1 VADTVRHWTR
11 AEVDAAVARW
21 NSDLQLATKNII
33 ELMDDFYYKWLAGDG
48 GHAPAT
54 LQGLTER
61 AVTPAIKALDE
72 LWQVLPALTTVLDE
86 VNERHQ
92 HLPRFMAADELF
104 EIQRLITGASVKITT
119 KTTYAQRGLL
129 TPDEVTRAAT
139 PERIL
144 HAMVEAYGQA
154 KAVVVKVSDA
164 LRRLNDQLDQSARE
178 VKELRA
184 LADAL
189 GEPVPELRLVEAKLA
204 DLQTEI
210 MSDPLSVADG
220 FDVEIL
226 PTIAPV
232 RRRLADMKAEHTRLH
247 TDLASADALI
257 VALEEALA
265 QAKTAYDERVL
276 KVTVDNAD
284 SLPSPFADP
293 VIDALKSW
301 LGRLKQTLQQGKW
314 RAAQIGF
321 GNWKAHLDA
330 RLADCQTVATEN
342 ARLLNRRR
350 ELRGLLD
357 SLKAKAVDTG
367 LAEDQALAELHRRA
381 YALLYSRPTPLATA
395 EKLVSDYLAAVR

>member
-1 VADTVRHWTR
+1 
-11 AEVDAAVARW
+11 
-21 NSDLQLATKNII
+21 
-33 ELMDDFYYKWLAGDG
+33 
-48 GHAPAT
+48 
-54 LQGLTER
+54 
-61 AVTPAIKALDE
+61 
-72 LWQVLPALTTVLDE
+72 
-86 VNERHQ
+86 
-92 HLPRFMAADELF
+92 LPRFMAADELF
-104 EIQRLITGASVKITT
+104 EIQQLIAGASVKIAT

-164 LRRLNDQLDQSARE
+164 LRRLNDQLDQSARA
-178 VKELRA
+178 VKELGA

-189 GEPVPELRLVEAKLA
+189 GEPVPELRLVGAKLA

-210 MSDPLSVADG
+210 MSDPLTVADG
-220 FDVEIL
+220 FDAEIL

-232 RRRLADMKAEHTRLH
+232 RRRLADIQAEHTRLD

-265 QAKTAYDERVL
+265 QAKTAYGERVL

-284 SLPSPFADP
+284 SLPSPFADS

-314 RAAQIGF
+314 RAVRIGF
-321 GNWKAHLDA
+321 GNWQAQLDT

-342 ARLLNRRR
+342 ACLLNRRR

-367 LAEDQALAELHRRA
+367 LAEDQALAELYRRA

>member
-1 VADTVRHWTR
+1 MRHWTR
-11 AEVDAAVARW
+11 AEVDAAVAKW
-21 NSDLQLATKNII
+21 NSDLQLATKNIL

-54 LQGLTER
+54 LKGLTER
-61 AVTPAIKALDE
+61 EVTPAIKALDE
-72 LWQVLPALTTVLDE
+72 LWQVLPALDKVLDE
-86 VNERHQ
+86 VNARHQ

-104 EIQRLITGASVKITT
+104 EIQQLIAGASVKITT

-189 GEPVPELRLVEAKLA
+189 GEPVPEIRPVEAKLA
-204 DLQTEI
+204 DLQMEI
-210 MSDPLSVADG
+210 MSDPLSVADS
-220 FDVEIL
+220 FDTEIL

-232 RRRLADMKAEHTRLH
+232 RRRLADAQAEHTRLD
-247 TDLASADALI
+247 TDLASADALF

-284 SLPSPFADP
+284 SLPSPFADS

-301 LGRLKQTLQQGKW
+301 LGRLKKTLQQGKW

-321 GNWKAHLDA
+321 GNWKAQLDA
-330 RLADCQTVATEN
+330 RLVECQTVASTN
-342 ARLLNRRR
+342 ARLVNRRR

-367 LAEDQALAELHRRA
+367 LAEDQALAELYRRA
-381 YALLYSRPTPLATA
+381 YALLYSRPTPMATA

>member
-11 AEVDAAVARW
+11 AEVEAAVARW

-33 ELMDDFYYKWLAGDG
+33 ELMDDVYYKWLAGDG

-330 RLADCQTVATEN
+330 RLAECQTVATEN

>member
-1 VADTVRHWTR
+1 
-11 AEVDAAVARW
+11 
-21 NSDLQLATKNII
+21 
-33 ELMDDFYYKWLAGDG
+33 M
-48 GHAPAT
+48 
-54 LQGLTER
+54 
-61 AVTPAIKALDE
+61 
-72 LWQVLPALTTVLDE
+72 
-86 VNERHQ
+86 
-92 HLPRFMAADELF
+92 
-104 EIQRLITGASVKITT
+104 
-119 KTTYAQRGLL
+119 
-129 TPDEVTRAAT
+129 
-139 PERIL
+139 

-189 GEPVPELRLVEAKLA
+189 GEPVPDLRPVEAKLA
-204 DLQTEI
+204 DLQMEI

-220 FDVEIL
+220 FDTEIL

-232 RRRLADMKAEHTRLH
+232 RRRLADVQAEHARLD
-247 TDLASADALI
+247 TDLASADARI
-257 VALEEALA
+257 VALEEALT

-276 KVTVDNAD
+276 KVMVDNAD
-284 SLPSPFADP
+284 SLPGPFADS

-301 LGRLKQTLQQGKW
+301 LGRLKKTLQQGKW

-321 GNWKAHLDA
+321 GNWKAQLDA
-330 RLADCQTVATEN
+330 RLAECQTVAREN
-342 ARLLNRRR
+342 AFLVNRRR

-367 LAEDQALAELHRRA
+367 LAEDQALAELYRRA
-381 YALLYSRPTPLATA
+381 YALLYSRPTPMATA

>member
-1 VADTVRHWTR
+1 MRHWTR

-21 NSDLQLATKNII
+21 NSDLHLATKNIL

-54 LQGLTER
+54 LKGLTER
-61 AVTPAIKALDE
+61 EVTPAIKALDE
-72 LWQVLPALTTVLDE
+72 LWQVLPALTKVLDE

-92 HLPRFMAADELF
+92 NLPRFMAADELF
-104 EIQRLITGASVKITT
+104 EIQQLIAGASVKITT

-144 HAMVEAYGQA
+144 HAMVAAYGQA

-164 LRRLNDQLDQSARE
+164 LSRLNDQLDQSARE

-189 GEPVPELRLVEAKLA
+189 GEPVPELRPVEAKLA

-220 FDVEIL
+220 FDTEIL
-226 PTIAPV
+226 PAIAPV
-232 RRRLADMKAEHTRLH
+232 RQRLADVQAEHARLD

-284 SLPSPFADP
+284 SLPGPFADS

-301 LGRLKQTLQQGKW
+301 LGRLKKTLQQGKW
-314 RAAQIGF
+314 RAAQLGF
-321 GNWKAHLDA
+321 GNWKAQLDA
-330 RLADCQTVATEN
+330 RLAECQTVASEN
-342 ARLLNRRR
+342 ARLVNRRR

-367 LAEDQALAELHRRA
+367 LAEDQALAELYRRA